1 MVKKE
6 EFYYDSRDGEHKL
19 HAIRWIPETEKPV
32 CIVQIIHGMAEYI
45 DRYDELARFLA
56 GKGILVTG
64 DDHLGHGKSVKPGEP
79 YGYFCKNDAAT
90 VLVRDEHRLKK
101 MTQES
106 YPGVPYVILG
116 HSMGSFIAR
125 NYLLR
130 YGTGIQGAVICG
142 TGMMPKATLTAG
154 KMVAGIQRVFC
165 GDQHV
170 SRLLDKLAFG
180 TYNKRVESP
189 ETNFDWLSRNK
200 ENVHR
205 YIADPLCG
213 FTFTV
218 NGFRALFQLIRNLHD
233 KEALAR
239 MPKDLPILFIA
250 GEADPVGNYGENV
263 KLVHDSFKEL
273 GMERLQLR
281 LYPEERHEIFNEA
294 ARGDIYMDV
303 YRWLLQRVS

>member
-1 MVKKE
+1 M
-6 EFYYDSRDGEHKL
+6 
-19 HAIRWIPETEKPV
+19 
-32 CIVQIIHGMAEYI
+32 
-45 DRYDELARFLA
+45 
-56 GKGILVTG
+56 
-64 DDHLGHGKSVKPGEP
+64 
-79 YGYFCKNDAAT
+79 
-90 VLVRDEHRLKK
+90 RDEHRLKK

-142 TGMMPKATLTAG
+142 TGMLSKATLTAG
-154 KMVAGIQRVFC
+154 KVVAGIQRVFC

-200 ENVHR
+200 ENVNR
-205 YIADPLCG
+205 YIDDPLCG

-218 NGFRALFQLIRNLHD
+218 NGFRTLFQLIRNLHD

-294 ARGDIYMDV
+294 ARRDIYMDV
-303 YRWLLQRVS
+303 YRWLLQRIS